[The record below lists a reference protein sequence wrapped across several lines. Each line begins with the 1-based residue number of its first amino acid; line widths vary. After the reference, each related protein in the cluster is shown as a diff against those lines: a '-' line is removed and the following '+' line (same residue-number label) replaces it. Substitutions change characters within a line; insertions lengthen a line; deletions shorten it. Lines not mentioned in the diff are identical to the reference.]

1 MKLLERNKTT
11 IHYAPCVDTALTAR
25 GEESPVYGDP
35 VPLPIHVVCKGG
47 TITTEA
53 WGKQS
58 AFDCSLL
65 SDSPLPFD
73 KSTGFWI
80 HRSPTDADGNPT
92 EPDFELAAPPAVT
105 PNGYTYF
112 LRLIGGVR

>member
-1 MKLLERNKTT
+1 MRLLERNKTT
-11 IHYAPCVDTALTAR
+11 IHYAPCVGTALTAR

-35 VPLPIHVVCKGG
+35 VSLPIHVVYKGG
-47 TITTEA
+47 TISTEA

-58 AFDCSLL
+58 SFDCSLL

-73 KSTGFWI
+73 KNTGFWI
-80 HRSPTDADGNPT
+80 HRSPTDADGNLT
-92 EPDFELAAPPAVT
+92 EPNFELAAPPAVT